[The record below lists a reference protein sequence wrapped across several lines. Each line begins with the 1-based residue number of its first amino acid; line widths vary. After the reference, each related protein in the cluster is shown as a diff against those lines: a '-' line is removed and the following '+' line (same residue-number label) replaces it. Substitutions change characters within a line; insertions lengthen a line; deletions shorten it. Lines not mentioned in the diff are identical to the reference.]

1 VSALKQG
8 IVRFSVSSDPD
19 LLEEFDETI
28 TRMGYTRS
36 NAVQLAM
43 RGFLT
48 DAKWTAASES
58 KVVGAITMI
67 YDHDVRGI
75 GETLTDVQHH
85 HIEEITSTTHVHLD
99 EDNCL
104 EIIAVRG
111 DLSAIRDL
119 ASKLSVTKG
128 VKQLKVAILM

>member
-1 VSALKQG
+1 MMSGQGVSR
-8 IVRFSVSSDPD
+8 ISVSVPTD

-36 NAVQLAM
+36 NAVQLVM
-43 RGFLT
+43 NGFLT

-85 HIEEITSTTHVHLD
+85 HIEEITRVSRMLV
-99 EDNCL
+99 C
-104 EIIAVRG
+104 
-111 DLSAIRDL
+111 
-119 ASKLSVTKG
+119 SKSPAPCKAE
-128 VKQLKVAILM
+128 KFE